1 MDSITVSIIIPAYNE
16 SQRLPETLS
25 TLNEYLSGADFES
38 EVLVVDDGSTDGT
51 SEVVAAPAR
60 VLRNPT
66 NHGKGYAV
74 RQGMLEATGGIR
86 IFMDADLSV
95 PPDEIGR
102 LLEQFEAGHDIVIG
116 SRNVH
121 GAEVDSSSRPYRR
134 TMGHIFNR
142 FVRMF
147 AVGDISDTQCGFKG
161 FKREVAEN
169 LFSRQKLDGFAFD
182 VEILYLASRLGYRTF
197 EMPIKWVDSATT
209 KIRPM
214 VDSLIMLKDLMRIRR
229 LHRGEDWSRPGGD

>member
-74 RQGMLEATGGIR
+74 RQGMLEGSNVNIVEELVEMIECQRAYEISSK
-86 IFMDADLSV
+86 MVSAV
-95 PPDEIGR
+95 DEM
-102 LLEQFEAGHDIVIG
+102 L
-116 SRNVH
+116 RN
-121 GAEVDSSSRPYRR
+121 ANQ
-134 TMGHIFNR
+134 T
-142 FVRMF
+142 
-147 AVGDISDTQCGFKG
+147 
-161 FKREVAEN
+161 
-169 LFSRQKLDGFAFD
+169 L
-182 VEILYLASRLGYRTF
+182 
-197 EMPIKWVDSATT
+197 
-209 KIRPM
+209 
-214 VDSLIMLKDLMRIRR
+214 
-229 LHRGEDWSRPGGD
+229 